1 MTPPVDRRRL
11 ATGAA
16 IGLAGALLL
25 LFNTAARMSGT
36 QLEPLLV
43 GWRGWDDLAIA
54 TGSEAHGLFP
64 VAPYGIGN
72 TIDNRMRR
80 RSEEWG
86 AFRDKIVAAIAAAQT
101 SPVRFWETID
111 SGPFHQPDPPFLA
124 QRFDDAGR
132 AYLLAGGF
140 RVLGGVAPFLLF
152 WLAALFALP
161 VIVWSAIELA
171 AAGRAVTAGVFV
183 CLLGLSSFVVDALSL
198 AYSGIGFYLV
208 ALLTLVPLT
217 TYAIT
222 RPAPR
227 GLLWRASLTGLA
239 VALGTLCRN
248 GTQAILPAV
257 AIVLLIGSALV
268 VRRTASASVVKR
280 VALAV
285 GLAAAAFALAVAPIS
300 IGRFSMARAEAAAV
314 ARLEPVSPARPARH
328 DVWITVWQGLGDFDR
343 THGHVYLDQAGE
355 ERVKKEGVRSRLGG
369 RTEKVMRRAVLRS
382 IESEPSWFAGILAK
396 RVWATVSFAKLAP
409 WGPRDGASIVA
420 ATTMNEGVTDNYYK
434 MTDQADWF
442 RLGRHRVEVPVTL
455 VVGPLFLLAVLG
467 LVPER
472 WLPARARDG
481 ERQWLVVPV
490 VLSLAALPLPVL
502 ITTASAHE
510 MEAFV
515 VVHFMAAALLVDGAY
530 RSIRRGTAAA
540 AIPAPP
546 AP

>member
-1 MTPPVDRRRL
+1 LEPGISTPVDRRRL
-11 ATGAA
+11 AIGLS
-16 IGLAGALLL
+16 IGLAGAFLL

-54 TGSEAHGLFP
+54 TGSQVHGLFP

-86 AFRDKIVAAIAAAQT
+86 AFRDKITAAAASQA
-101 SPVRFWETID
+101 SPVRFWTTID
-111 SGPFHQPDPPFLA
+111 GSPFRQPDPPFLA

-132 AYLLAGGF
+132 AYILASGF
-140 RVLGGVAPFLLF
+140 RVLGGIAPFLLF
-152 WLAALFALP
+152 WLAALFAVP
-161 VIVWSAIELA
+161 VVVWTAIELA
-171 AAGRAVTAGVFV
+171 AAGRAVAAVVFV
-183 CLLGLSSFVVDALSL
+183 CLLGLSSFVVDALTL

-208 ALLTLVPLT
+208 ALLTLVPLA
-217 TYAIT
+217 TYAAA
-222 RPAPR
+222 RPTAR
-227 GLLWRASLTGLA
+227 GLLWRAALTGLA
-239 VALGTLCRN
+239 VGLGSLCRN
-248 GTQAILPAV
+248 GTQAILPAAAV
-257 AIVLLIGSALV
+257 VLLIGSLLA
-268 VRRTASASVVKR
+268 VRRIAFASAVKR
-280 VALAV
+280 TAAGI
-285 GLAAAAFALAVAPIS
+285 GLAAVAFALAVAPIS
-300 IGRFSMARAEAAAV
+300 IGRFAMARSEAAAV
-314 ARLEPVSPARPARH
+314 ARLEPVSPPRPARH

-343 THGHVYLDQAGE
+343 THGHIYLDQAGE

-409 WGPRDGASIVA
+409 WGTRDGASIVA

-442 RLGRHRVEVPVTL
+442 RLGRRRVEMPRWL
-455 VVGPLFLLAVLG
+455 VVGPLFLLAGLG
-467 LVPER
+467 LVPSR
-472 WLPARARDG
+472 WLPERARRV
-481 ERQWLVVPV
+481 ERRWLVIPA
-490 VLSLAALPLPVL
+490 VLALAALPLPVL

-515 VVHFMAAALLVDGAY
+515 LVHFLAAALLVDGLC
-530 RSIRRGTAAA
+530 RRR
-540 AIPAPP
+540 
-546 AP
+546 